1 MRNPPLA
8 REVLIV
14 DDEADIRLLLSG
26 ILEDEGY
33 STRGAGDADQTL
45 DALNERMPH
54 LVILDIWLEGSRL
67 DGLELLQ
74 VLIEQHPEIPIV
86 MISGHGTIE
95 MAVTAIRNGAYDF
108 IEKPFKTDRLLLC
121 IERAMEAARLKS
133 ENQELQQ
140 RAGMQDD
147 LIGRSSAIAS
157 VRQAI
162 QRVAPTNSRVLI
174 TGPPGS
180 GKEVAARMIHRMSR
194 RSAGPFVVMN
204 CATLAPERL
213 EHELFGTEGDSQVG
227 AARKIGALERAH
239 GGTLLLDEVADL
251 PLEMQGR
258 IVRIL
263 QDQSFERIGGKRR
276 IAIDVRVIAAT
287 NRDLSRLMRDGAF
300 REDLYYRLNV
310 VPVGMPSLGERRED
324 VPLLTEHL
332 MDRAAQGAGLPTRA
346 LSNDAMATLQ
356 SCDWPG
362 NIRQLRNVIEWA
374 LIMAPGEAGEAVSAE
389 HLPPEIAG
397 NAPEALRGDGATD
410 LMELS
415 LREAREVFERQY
427 LEAQLLRFGSNISR
441 TATFVGMERSALH
454 RKLRSLGIQADR

>member
-14 DDEADIRLLLSG
+14 DDEADIRMLLSG

-33 STRGAGDADQTL
+33 STRGAADADQTL
-45 DALNERMPH
+45 EALNERLPH
-54 LVILDIWLEGSRL
+54 LIILDIWLEGSRL
-67 DGLELLQ
+67 DGLELLE

-95 MAVTAIRNGAYDF
+95 MAVTAIQRGAYDF

-121 IERAMEAARLKS
+121 IERAMEAARLKA
-133 ENQELQQ
+133 ENRELQE

-147 LIGRSSAIAS
+147 LVGRSSGIAT

-180 GKEVAARMIHRMSR
+180 GKEVAARMIHRLSR

-204 CATLAPERL
+204 CAAQSLERL
-213 EHELFGTEGDSQVG
+213 ELELFGTEGDSTVG
-227 AARKIGALERAH
+227 AGRKIGCLERAH

-251 PLEMQGR
+251 PSEMQGR

-276 IAIDVRVIAAT
+276 IAFDVRVLAT
-287 NRDLSRLMRDGAF
+287 SNRDLQDAMREGAF
-300 REDLYYRLNV
+300 REDLFYRLNV
-310 VPVGMPSLGERRED
+310 VPILMPALSERRED
-324 VPLLTEHL
+324 VPLLAEHL
-332 MDRAAQGAGLPTRA
+332 MERVAQAAGLKARMLA
-346 LSNDAMATLQ
+346 NDTVATLQ

-374 LIMAPGEAGEAVSAE
+374 LIMAPGDTGDPVAAE

-397 NAPEALRGDGATD
+397 HAPEALRGHGSTD

>member
-8 REVLIV
+8 REILIV

-33 STRGAGDADQTL
+33 TTRGAADADQTL
-45 DALNERMPH
+45 DALNERLPH
-54 LVILDIWLEGSRL
+54 LIILDIWLEGSRL

-74 VLIEQHPEIPIV
+74 ILIEQHPEIPVV

-121 IERAMEAARLKS
+121 LERAMEAARLKS
-133 ENQELQQ
+133 ENRELQE

-147 LIGRSSAIAS
+147 LIGRSSSIAAL
-157 VRQAI
+157 RQAI

-180 GKEVAARMIHRMSR
+180 GKEVAARMIHRLSR

-204 CATLAPERL
+204 CAALAPERL
-213 EHELFGTEGDSQVG
+213 EHELFGTEGERSVSG
-227 AARKIGALERAH
+227 NRKIGCLERAH
-239 GGTLLLDEVADL
+239 GGTLLLDEVSDL
-251 PLEMQGR
+251 PLEVQGR
-258 IVRIL
+258 IVRTL

-276 IAIDVRVIAAT
+276 IEIDIRVVAAT
-287 NRDLSRLMRDGAF
+287 NRDLQRMMREGRF

-310 VPVGMPSLGERRED
+310 VPVGLPSLSERRDD
-324 VPLLTEHL
+324 VPLLAEHL
-332 MDRAAQGAGLPTRA
+332 MQRAADAAGLTPRQ
-346 LSNDAMATLQ
+346 LSNDALATLQ

-374 LIMAPGEAGEAVSAE
+374 LIMSPSDPGEPVTAE

-397 NAPEALRGDGATD
+397 NAPEALRSDGSTD
-410 LMELS
+410 LLELS

-454 RKLRSLGIQADR
+454 RKLRSLGIQAER

>member
-1 MRNPPLA
+1 MA
-8 REVLIV
+8 REILIV

-33 STRGAGDADQTL
+33 TTRGAADADQTL
-45 DALNERMPH
+45 DALNERLPH
-54 LVILDIWLEGSRL
+54 LIILDIWLEGSRL

-74 VLIEQHPEIPIV
+74 ILIEQHPEIPVV

-121 IERAMEAARLKS
+121 LERAMEAARLKS
-133 ENQELQQ
+133 ENRELLE

-147 LIGRSSAIAS
+147 LIGRSSSIATL
-157 VRQAI
+157 RQAI

-180 GKEVAARMIHRMSR
+180 GKEVTARMIHRLSR

-204 CATLAPERL
+204 CAALAPERL
-213 EHELFGTEGDSQVG
+213 EHELFGTEGERSVSG
-227 AARKIGALERAH
+227 NRKIGCLERAH
-239 GGTLLLDEVADL
+239 GGTLLLDEVSDL
-251 PLEMQGR
+251 PLEVQGR
-258 IVRIL
+258 IVRTL

-276 IAIDVRVIAAT
+276 IEIDIRVIAAT
-287 NRDLSRLMRDGAF
+287 NRDLQRMMRDGRF
-300 REDLYYRLNV
+300 REDLFYRLNV
-310 VPVGMPSLGERRED
+310 VPVTLPPLSERRDD
-324 VPLLTEHL
+324 VPLLAEHL
-332 MDRAAQGAGLPTRA
+332 MRRAADAAGLTPRQ
-346 LSNDAMATLQ
+346 LSNDALATLQ

-374 LIMAPGEAGEAVSAE
+374 LIMSPSDPGEPVTAE

-397 NAPEALRGDGATD
+397 NAPEALRGDGSTD
-410 LMELS
+410 LLELS

-454 RKLRSLGIQADR
+454 RKLRSLGIQAER

>member
-8 REVLIV
+8 REILIV

-33 STRGAGDADQTL
+33 TTRGAADADQTL
-45 DALNERMPH
+45 DALNERLPH
-54 LVILDIWLEGSRL
+54 LIILDIWLEGSRL

-74 VLIEQHPEIPIV
+74 ILIEQHPEIPVV

-121 IERAMEAARLKS
+121 LERAMEAARLKS
-133 ENQELQQ
+133 ENRELLE

-147 LIGRSSAIAS
+147 LIGRSSSIATL
-157 VRQAI
+157 RQAI

-180 GKEVAARMIHRMSR
+180 GKEVTARMIHRLSR

-204 CATLAPERL
+204 CAALAPERL
-213 EHELFGTEGDSQVG
+213 EHELFGTEGERSVSG
-227 AARKIGALERAH
+227 NRKIGCLERAH
-239 GGTLLLDEVADL
+239 GGTLLLDEVSDL
-251 PLEMQGR
+251 PLEVQGR
-258 IVRIL
+258 IVRTL

-276 IAIDVRVIAAT
+276 IEIDIRVIAAT
-287 NRDLSRLMRDGAF
+287 NRDLQRMMRDGRF
-300 REDLYYRLNV
+300 REDLFYRLNV
-310 VPVGMPSLGERRED
+310 VPVTLPPLSERRDD
-324 VPLLTEHL
+324 VPLLAEHL
-332 MDRAAQGAGLPTRA
+332 MRRAADAAGLTPRQ
-346 LSNDAMATLQ
+346 LSNDALATLQ

-374 LIMAPGEAGEAVSAE
+374 LIMSPSDPGEPVTAE

-397 NAPEALRGDGATD
+397 NAPEALRGDGSTD
-410 LMELS
+410 LLELS

-454 RKLRSLGIQADR
+454 RKLRSLGIQAER

>member
-33 STRGAGDADQTL
+33 STRGASDADQTL
-45 DALNERMPH
+45 DALNERLPH
-54 LVILDIWLEGSRL
+54 LIVLDIWLEGSRL

-74 VLIEQHPEIPIV
+74 ILIEQHPEIPVV

-121 IERAMEAARLKS
+121 LDRAMESARLKS
-133 ENQELQQ
+133 ENRELQE

-147 LIGRSSAIAS
+147 LIGRSSSIAT

-180 GKEVAARMIHRMSR
+180 GKEVAARMIHRLSR
-194 RSAGPFVVMN
+194 RASGPFVVMN
-204 CATLAPERL
+204 CAALAPERL
-213 EHELFGTEGDSQVG
+213 EHELFGTEGERTVSG
-227 AARKIGALERAH
+227 NRKIGCLERAH

-251 PLEMQGR
+251 PLEVQGR
-258 IVRIL
+258 IVRTL

-276 IAIDVRVIAAT
+276 IEIDIRVVAAT
-287 NRDLSRLMRDGAF
+287 NRDLQRMMREGRF
-300 REDLYYRLNV
+300 REDLFYRLNV
-310 VPVGMPSLGERRED
+310 VPVTIPPLSERRDD
-324 VPLLTEHL
+324 VPLLAEHL
-332 MDRAAQGAGLPTRA
+332 MQRAAEAAGLTPRQLA
-346 LSNDAMATLQ
+346 NDALATLQ

-374 LIMAPGEAGEAVSAE
+374 LIMCPGDGGEAVTAE

-397 NAPEALRGDGATD
+397 NAPEALRSDGSTD
-410 LMELS
+410 LLELS

-454 RKLRSLGIQADR
+454 RKLRSLGIQAER

>member
-33 STRGAGDADQTL
+33 TTRGAADADQTL
-45 DALNERMPH
+45 DALAQRMPH
-54 LVILDIWLEGSRL
+54 LIILDIWLEGSRL

-74 VLIEQHPEIPIV
+74 VLIEQHPDVPIV
-86 MISGHGTIE
+86 MISGHGSIE
-95 MAVTAIRNGAYDF
+95 MAVNAIRNGAYDF

-140 RAGMQDD
+140 RAGMQDE
-147 LIGRSSAIAS
+147 LIGRSASIAG

-180 GKEVAARMIHRMSR
+180 GKEVAARMVHRLSR
-194 RSAGPFVVMN
+194 RASGPFVVMN
-204 CATLAPERL
+204 CGAVATERL
-213 EHELFGTEGDSQVG
+213 ELELFGTEGDSSVG
-227 AARKIGALERAH
+227 ASRKIGSLERAH
-239 GGTLLLDEVADL
+239 GGTLLLDEVGDL
-251 PLEMQGR
+251 PKEMQGR
-258 IVRIL
+258 IVRVL
-263 QDQSFERIGGKRR
+263 QDQSFERLGGKRR
-276 IAIDVRVIAAT
+276 IEIDVRVIAAS
-287 NRDLSRLMRDGAF
+287 NRDLSRLIREGRF

-310 VPVGMPSLGERRED
+310 VPIVVPPLSERRED
-324 VPLLTEHL
+324 VPLLADHL
-332 MDRAAQGAGLPTRA
+332 MQRAASTAGLPSRQLA
-346 LSNDAMATLQ
+346 NDALATLQ

-362 NIRQLRNVIEWA
+362 NIRQLRNAIEWA
-374 LIMAPGEAGEAVSAE
+374 LIMAPGESGEPVTAG
-389 HLPPEIAG
+389 HLPPEVAG
-397 NAPEALRGDGATD
+397 QAPEALRSDGSTD

-427 LEAQLLRFGSNISR
+427 LEAQLLRFGGNISR

-454 RKLRSLGIQADR
+454 RKLRSLGVQADR

>member
-33 STRGAGDADQTL
+33 TTRGAADADQTL
-45 DALNERMPH
+45 DALNERLPH
-54 LVILDIWLEGSRL
+54 LIILDIWLEGSRL

-74 VLIEQHPEIPIV
+74 ILIEQHPEIPVV

-121 IERAMEAARLKS
+121 LERAMEVARLKS
-133 ENQELQQ
+133 ENRELQE

-147 LIGRSSAIAS
+147 LIGRSSSIAS
-157 VRQAI
+157 VRQAL
-162 QRVAPTNSRVLI
+162 QRVGPTNSRVLI

-180 GKEVAARMIHRMSR
+180 GKEVAARMIHRLSR
-194 RSAGPFVVMN
+194 RAAGPFVVMN
-204 CATLAPERL
+204 CAALAPERL
-213 EHELFGTEGDSQVG
+213 EHELFGTEGERSVG
-227 AARKIGALERAH
+227 GNRKIGCLERAH

-251 PLEMQGR
+251 PLEVQGR
-258 IVRIL
+258 IVRTL

-276 IAIDVRVIAAT
+276 IEIDIRVIAAT
-287 NRDLSRLMRDGAF
+287 NRDLNRLMRDGRF
-300 REDLYYRLNV
+300 REDLFYRLNV
-310 VPVGMPSLGERRED
+310 VPVSLPSLSERRDD
-324 VPLLTEHL
+324 VPLLAEHL
-332 MDRAAQGAGLPTRA
+332 MQRAADAAGLTQRP
-346 LSNDAMATLQ
+346 LSNDALATLQ

-374 LIMAPGEAGEAVSAE
+374 LIMSPGEPGESVSSD

-397 NAPEALRGDGATD
+397 NAPEALRGDGSTD
-410 LMELS
+410 LLELP

-427 LEAQLLRFGSNISR
+427 LEAQLLRFGNNISR

-454 RKLRSLGIQADR
+454 RKLRSLGIQAER

>member
-33 STRGAGDADQTL
+33 STRGAGNADQTL
-45 DALNERMPH
+45 EALNERLPH
-54 LVILDIWLEGSRL
+54 LIVLDIWLEGSRL
-67 DGLELLQ
+67 DGLELLR
-74 VLIEQHPEIPIV
+74 VLIEQHPDIPIV
-86 MISGHGTIE
+86 MISGHGTVE
-95 MAVTAIRNGAYDF
+95 MAVNAIRNGAYDF
-108 IEKPFKTDRLLLC
+108 IEKPFKTDPLLLC

-133 ENQELQQ
+133 ENRELLE

-147 LIGRSSAIAS
+147 LIGRSSAITGL
-157 VRQAI
+157 RQAI
-162 QRVAPTNSRVLI
+162 QQVAPTNSRVLL

-180 GKEVAARMIHRMSR
+180 GKEVAARMIHRLSR
-194 RSAGPFVVMN
+194 RASGPFVAMN
-204 CATLAPERL
+204 CATWAVERL
-213 EHELFGTEGDSQVG
+213 EHELFGTEGERSISG
-227 AARKIGALERAH
+227 ERKIGALERAH
-239 GGTLLLDEVADL
+239 GGTLLLDEIADL

-258 IVRIL
+258 LIRTL

-276 IAIDVRVIAAT
+276 IEIDIRVLAAT
-287 NRDLSRLMRDGAF
+287 NRDLQRLMREGRF

-310 VPVGMPSLGERRED
+310 VPIALPQLSERRD
-324 VPLLTEHL
+324 DIPLLAEHL
-332 MDRAAQGAGLPTRA
+332 MRRAAEAAGLTQRFLA
-346 LSNDAMATLQ
+346 NDALATLQ
-356 SCDWPG
+356 GCDWPG

-374 LIMAPGEAGEAVSAE
+374 LIMAPGNPGEPVTAG

-397 NAPEALRGDGATD
+397 NAPAALRGDGSTD
-410 LMELS
+410 LLELP

-427 LEAQLLRFGSNISR
+427 LEAQLLRFSSNISR

-454 RKLRSLGIQADR
+454 RKLRSLGIQAER

>member
-8 REVLIV
+8 REVLVV

-33 STRGAGDADQTL
+33 GTRGAADADQTL
-45 DALNERMPH
+45 EALNERLPH
-54 LVILDIWLEGSRL
+54 LIVLDIWLEGSRL

-95 MAVTAIRNGAYDF
+95 MAVTAIQNGAYDF

-121 IERAMEAARLKS
+121 LERAMEAARLKA
-133 ENQELQQ
+133 ENRELQE
-140 RAGMQDD
+140 RAGMQDE
-147 LIGRSSAIAS
+147 LVGRSSSIAG

-162 QRVAPTNSRVLI
+162 QRVAPTNSRVLV

-180 GKEVAARMIHRMSR
+180 GKEVAARMIHRLSR
-194 RSAGPFVVMN
+194 RSSGPFVVMN
-204 CATLAPERL
+204 CASQSLEWL
-213 EHELFGTEGDSQVG
+213 EHELFGTEGDANVG
-227 AARKIGALERAH
+227 GGRKIGCLERAH

-251 PLEMQGR
+251 PMDMQGR

-276 IAIDVRVIAAT
+276 ISIDVRVIAT
-287 NRDLSRLMRDGAF
+287 SNRDLSALMREGSF

-310 VPVGMPSLGERRED
+310 VPIAMPALSDRRED
-324 VPLLTEHL
+324 VPLLAEHL
-332 MDRAAQGAGLPTRA
+332 MQRVAATAGLKPRPLASDTV
-346 LSNDAMATLQ
+346 ATLQ

-374 LIMAPGEAGEAVSAE
+374 LIMAPGEAGDAVTSE
-389 HLPPEIAG
+389 HLPPEVAG
-397 NAPEALRGDGATD
+397 QAPEALRGDGSVD

-415 LREAREVFERQY
+415 LREAREIFERQY